1 VNFVNVIFRCV
12 VALCAFVALTYS
24 SALRAPADDAKGHKP
39 SPLAAYVARQD
50 DSYGWVK
57 RRNDSVGAG
66 AVIEL
71 TLTSQTWKGIRWQHQ
86 LFILKPSRMDN
97 ARQAVL
103 MIAGGRWK
111 EENAGPVD
119 PAKKDLPREAQ
130 VLAAV
135 AEQLRSP
142 VAVLLHVPFQPIFD
156 GKVEDQIIAHT
167 FDQYLKTG
175 DEEWP
180 LLLPMTKSAVR
191 AMDAIQEFAKAEW
204 NVEVKGFTVTGGS
217 KRGWTTWLTAAVDP
231 RVTAMAPMV
240 IDVLNM
246 EAQMKHQLATWGKYS
261 EQIEDYTRL
270 KIQERS
276 DSPEGRKLN
285 AIVDPYTYRE
295 SYKQP
300 KVIILATNDRY
311 WPVDALNVY
320 WEGIPDDKYI
330 LYCPNQGHGIKD
342 LERLMSGIRAVH
354 RCALGELV
362 MPRMA
367 WDLST
372 EEKMSLVLS
381 SDRKPKAVVCWLATS
396 PTKDFREAKW
406 ESFPMEESAGRY
418 RFERELPRSGY
429 AAFFGEAEFDEGGT
443 IFLSTNLRVA
453 GAKK

>member
-1 VNFVNVIFRCV
+1 MKLELVRKRFPLVWL
-12 VALCAFVALTYS
+12 VAVLAAL
-24 SALRAPADDAKGHKP
+24 SAPLAAEDAKGAKP
-39 SPLAAYVARQD
+39 SPLAAYVSKED

-57 RRNDSVGAG
+57 RRNDSAGGG

-86 LFILKPSRMDN
+86 LFIIKPSKMDN

-111 EENAGPVD
+111 PENAGPID

-130 VLAAV
+130 ALALV

-142 VAVLLHVPFQPIFD
+142 VAVLMHCPFQPIFD
-156 GKVEDQIIAHT
+156 GKVEDEIIAHT

-191 AMDAIQEFAKAEW
+191 AMDAVQEFAKQEW

-217 KRGWTTWLTAAVDP
+217 KRGWTTWLTGAVDP
-231 RVTAMAPMV
+231 RVTALAPMV

-246 EAQMKHQLATWGKYS
+246 QAQMKHQMATWGKYS

-285 AIVDPYTYRE
+285 TIVDPYTYRE
-295 SYKQP
+295 NYKQP
-300 KVIILATNDRY
+300 KMIILATNDRY

-320 WEGIPDDKYI
+320 WDGLPGEKHV

-342 LERLMSGIRAVH
+342 LVRVLGGVSAVH
-354 RCALGELV
+354 RSALGELTLPK
-362 MPRMA
+362 MT

-372 EEKMSLVLS
+372 EGKMSLSLA
-381 SDRKPKAVVCWLATS
+381 SDKKPKAVVCWLATS

-406 ESFPMEESAGRY
+406 ESFSTEESGGKY
-418 RFERELPRSGY
+418 RFERAVPESGY

-443 IFLSTNLRVA
+443 FFLSTNLRIA
-453 GAKK
+453 GGKK